1 MACVGSLPPAT
12 DSAEGSDWKQIVADK
27 LPPKQRFAAAYESVP
42 PWEIDKPRQLF
53 VDVADSITGR
63 VLDAGCGTGDNA
75 LFFAERGQDVVGVD
89 FVDVAIER
97 AKDKAAARNLNV
109 SFLVKDALQLSV
121 LERQFDSVIDCG
133 LFHVFS
139 IEDRSAY
146 IRELSAITRSG
157 GRLFLL
163 CFSDK
168 EPGPGGPKRI
178 TQNEIR
184 DSFATGWE
192 VESITEARFEDRPDL
207 ADSEFT
213 EGGPLAWFCI
223 IRRV

>member
-1 MACVGSLPPAT
+1 MS
-12 DSAEGSDWKQIVADK
+12 DK
-27 LPPKQRFAAAYESVP
+27 LPPQQRFAAAYESIP

-53 VDVADSITGR
+53 VDVADSINGR

-75 LFFAERGQDVVGVD
+75 LFFAERGQEVVGVD
-89 FVDVAIER
+89 FVDAAIER
-97 AKDKAAARNLNV
+97 ARDKAVARKLDV
-109 SFLVKDALQLSV
+109 SFLIKDALQLSE
-121 LERQFDSVIDCG
+121 LQGQFDSVIDCG

-139 IEDRSAY
+139 VEDRSAY
-146 IRELSAITRSG
+146 VRELFSVTKLG

-178 TQNEIR
+178 TQDEIHT
-184 DSFATGWE
+184 SFATGWD
-192 VESITEARFEDRPDL
+192 VESIAEARFEDRPDL
-207 ADSEFT
+207 EGSEFT
-213 EGGPLAWFCI
+213 DGGPLAWFCI

>member
-1 MACVGSLPPAT
+1 M
-12 DSAEGSDWKQIVADK
+12 ADK
-27 LPPKQRFAAAYESVP
+27 LSPKQRFAAAYETVP
-42 PWEIDKPRQLF
+42 PWEIYKPRQLF
-53 VDVADSITGR
+53 VDVADLINGR

-75 LFFAERGQDVVGVD
+75 LFFAERGQEVVGVD

-97 AKDKAAARNLNV
+97 AKDKAVARKLDV
-109 SFLVKDALQLSV
+109 SFFVKDALQLSE
-121 LERQFDSVIDCG
+121 LDGQFDSVIDCG

-139 IEDRSAY
+139 IADRSAY
-146 IRELSAITRSG
+146 VRELSAVTKLG

-168 EPGPGGPKRI
+168 EPGPGGPKRV
-178 TQNEIR
+178 TRGEIR
-184 DSFATGWE
+184 AAFATGWD
-192 VESITEARFEDRPDL
+192 VESISEARFEDRPDL

-223 IRRV
+223 MRRV